1 MVELVG
7 SAGSFNIKKYLK
19 SLGSK
24 TDGGNTKSHLI
35 KELIDNCF
43 DANCENININL
54 IDNKDNPS
62 YGYIIIK
69 DDGSGMILDDLK
81 RLLEFYSINMSTN
94 EKSNGKYGIGAKRA
108 IVGLSNFTDD
118 DFNKE
123 TCIITKNKNN
133 EVLSCA
139 IKWNT
144 INSIADFIDKIPI
157 MKGDSISV
165 DIMSEF
171 KTGTRI
177 KIETNIDIINELRAK
192 LNVIEDDDIID
203 NRRDNDLELDLALS
217 YSRYLT
223 NSKKINIDNMTI
235 RPYLFYEKDNNDYI
249 LKEIFNLDIY
259 VSDDKEK
266 RTYYHLKYN
275 NKQYYIGKH
284 GNGRMKKFKEL
295 STNVPSFYNEKGR
308 VQLQFAIDMSASGLN
323 DTGTFIYKAPSEKPE
338 FKKFRG
344 LIENI
349 NVIRGDKNL
358 NTLPLKPKITGDQWK
373 RPLFKNMYSE
383 LKYSSKMDDIINIT
397 QDNKSVTNWDNT
409 PIGFKTAV
417 ECIHEMFVQQVII
430 PYCNKKET
438 ELKKLE
444 TNDDLSNSQSDDL
457 SDIQSD
463 DLSDSQSDDLGDIVN
478 NNITVDSDKPVNLD
492 LSNTD
497 NNDVHINTI
506 ENSYISEDDSDSIEG
521 YSSDILSNMTR
532 HRAGHDVT
540 VSKTLLDCL
549 ILFKQITDNYH
560 IKEYIKSYKKEDN
573 NELQTGLFKE
583 LKNLKDILDNK
594 KLSDINEKSQ
604 I

>member
-1 MVELVG
+1 ML
-7 SAGSFNIKKYLK
+7 
-19 SLGSK
+19 
-24 TDGGNTKSHLI
+24 
-35 KELIDNCF
+35 
-43 DANCENININL
+43 
-54 IDNKDNPS
+54 
-62 YGYIIIK
+62 
-69 DDGSGMILDDLK
+69 
-81 RLLEFYSINMSTN
+81 
-94 EKSNGKYGIGAKRA
+94 KRA

-133 EVLSCA
+133 EVLSCV

-323 DTGTFIYKAPSEKPE
+323 DTGTFIYKV
-338 FKKFRG
+338 F
-344 LIENI
+344 
-349 NVIRGDKNL
+349 
-358 NTLPLKPKITGDQWK
+358 
-373 RPLFKNMYSE
+373 
-383 LKYSSKMDDIINIT
+383 
-397 QDNKSVTNWDNT
+397 
-409 PIGFKTAV
+409 
-417 ECIHEMFVQQVII
+417 
-430 PYCNKKET
+430 
-438 ELKKLE
+438 
-444 TNDDLSNSQSDDL
+444 
-457 SDIQSD
+457 
-463 DLSDSQSDDLGDIVN
+463 
-478 NNITVDSDKPVNLD
+478 
-492 LSNTD
+492 
-497 NNDVHINTI
+497 
-506 ENSYISEDDSDSIEG
+506 
-521 YSSDILSNMTR
+521 
-532 HRAGHDVT
+532 
-540 VSKTLLDCL
+540 
-549 ILFKQITDNYH
+549 
-560 IKEYIKSYKKEDN
+560 
-573 NELQTGLFKE
+573 
-583 LKNLKDILDNK
+583 
-594 KLSDINEKSQ
+594 
-604 I
+604 